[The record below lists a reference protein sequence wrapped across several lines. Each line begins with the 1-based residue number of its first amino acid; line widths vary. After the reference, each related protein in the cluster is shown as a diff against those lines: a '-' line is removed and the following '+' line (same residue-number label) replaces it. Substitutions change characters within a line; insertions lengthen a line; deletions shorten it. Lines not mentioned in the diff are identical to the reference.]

1 MRITWLGHAC
11 FYIETKGVRLLIDPY
26 EDLDDDLVG
35 EVDYV
40 LVTHEHHDH
49 YGKAPLIAR
58 LREATLIGPKTV
70 YLMAISDGVTKAKA
84 VEIGEEVEL
93 ENGVKVLAAYAEHP
107 SSQYPVG
114 YMILGDKVLY
124 HMGDTYSS
132 PRFRDYQ
139 KYRVDVLLIPISGR
153 STASEREAADIIEL
167 IRPRMAIPMHYGVYG
182 DASVE
187 EFRKKLFERRIFVR
201 VVEPEFGK
209 PIEV

>member
-1 MRITWLGHAC
+1 MRITWFGHSC

-26 EDLDDDLVG
+26 EDLDDDLIG

-40 LVTHEHHDH
+40 FITHEHHDH
-49 YGKAPLIAR
+49 YGKGPLIAR
-58 LREATLIGPKTV
+58 IRKATLIGPKTV
-70 YLMAISDGVTKAKA
+70 YLMAVSDGVTKAKA
-84 VEIGEEVEL
+84 VEIGDEVEL
-93 ENGVKVLAAYAEHP
+93 ENGVKVLVTYAEHP

-114 YMILGDKVLY
+114 YMIFGEKTLF

-132 PRFRDYQ
+132 PRFREYQ
-139 KYRVDVLLIPISGR
+139 KYGVDVLLVPISGR

-167 IRPRMAIPMHYGVYG
+167 IRPRTVIPMHYGVYG

-187 EFRKKLFERRIFVR
+187 KFRKHLFERRLFVR
-201 VVEPEFGK
+201 IIEPEFGK